1 MDFILV
7 KKRVHRFTL
16 DGFSEV
22 DLLDEDPVHEDQGEG
37 DYQEDVGEVE
47 HELWDII
54 FSAESY
60 DIPVGYSHLK

>member
-1 MDFILV
+1 MV

-47 HELWDII
+47 HEL
-54 FSAESY
+54 
-60 DIPVGYSHLK
+60 